1 MPLIEQKTIAVDLS
15 FYLWKIEETI
25 EWFLENLPI
34 EAVNRTVLEKWHF
47 KRQLEW
53 LSGRYLIY
61 AITGKTTIAVD
72 DYGKPYFLDN
82 SAHFSVSHTNNYVA
96 LLLSQTPCGI
106 DIQTYS
112 PKIAR
117 IATKFINAIEEDYL
131 IGLNQTDY
139 TAFLHVY
146 WSAKEAVYKAYGK
159 KELAFK
165 DIFITTAIVPSQK
178 QGILLVQ
185 TKHSAMN
192 IGNWGIFFDI
202 KNDFVLAIAQ

>member
-1 MPLIEQKTIAVDLS
+1 MPLIEQKIISVDFS
-15 FYLWKIEETI
+15 YYIWKIEESI
-25 EWFLENLPI
+25 EWFVENLPM
-34 EAVNRTVLEKWHF
+34 EAVDTTILEKWHI

-61 AITGKTTIAVD
+61 AITGKTAIAVD

-82 SAHFSVSHTNNYVA
+82 SAYFSVSHTNNYVA
-96 LLLSQTPCGI
+96 LVLSQTPCGI
-106 DIQTYS
+106 DIQAYS

-117 IATKFINAIEEDYL
+117 IATKFMNFAEEDYL
-131 IGLNQTDY
+131 IGLNEKDY
-139 TAFLHVY
+139 TVSLHVY

-165 DIFITTAIVPSQK
+165 DIFITTAIPPNQK
-178 QGILLVQ
+178 QGVLLVQ

-192 IGNWGIFFDI
+192 IGNWGVFFDI
-202 KNDFVLAIAQ
+202 KKDFVLAIAQ